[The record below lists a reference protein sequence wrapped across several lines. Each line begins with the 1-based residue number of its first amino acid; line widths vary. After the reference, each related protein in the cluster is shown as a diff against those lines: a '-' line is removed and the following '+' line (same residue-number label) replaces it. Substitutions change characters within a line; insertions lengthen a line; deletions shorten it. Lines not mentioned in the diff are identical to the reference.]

1 MTSRL
6 TEQVQD
12 LCRVFDLPTA
22 VAPTLD
28 FDRMHKLVDM
38 LAEEFTE
45 LVAAVYGKDAGRVAL
60 AEIRDAIAALD
71 DGTRDVVLAAD
82 ALADIATVDFCMALE
97 AGIPLDD
104 VLEEVHASN
113 LTKLG
118 PDGRPIKDER
128 GKFVKGP
135 DYRPPDIAAVL
146 GVRA

>member
-6 TEQVQD
+6 TDQVTE
-12 LCRVFDLPTA
+12 LARVFDLPIAPT
-22 VAPTLD
+22 PTLD
-28 FDRMHKLVDM
+28 FGRMHKLVDM

-45 LVAAVYGKDAGRVAL
+45 LVAAVYGPEAGRVAL

-71 DGTRDVVLAAD
+71 DGTRNVVLAAD

-97 AGIPLDD
+97 AGIPLDE
-104 VLEEVHASN
+104 VLEEVHSSN

-135 DYRPPDIAAVL
+135 DYRPPDIAGVL